1 MKNRKPLLLTLLV
14 ALSLITACSIR
25 FQNSQDSAI
34 ETSVAQTVM
43 AKSQPTAT
51 TVLLPTIT
59 ALPTLTPKPGEP
71 TNTPQPCNKASAVSE
86 TYPDDTEIEVG
97 QDFDKSWRLKNIG
110 TCTWNASYRVVFS
123 SGEKLGGPDAQ
134 LLGVS
139 VAPGEMVDIII
150 DMTVPNDEGIHKGIW
165 KLQDD
170 SGENFATFWVQI
182 KAVEDDTAAL
192 PPAVA
197 ALSLSQ
203 VSAEGGSVR
212 SDGTVKSTLYNVGDL
227 STNGGSQVFAS
238 FDISG
243 IPAGATITEVKV
255 DFSDFDMLDDP
266 FGDLGCLRAYP
277 QNYSS
282 MDAGDYVG
290 GSPIGAI
297 GRWCTS
303 AELQTIAADADFK
316 TAMQSQLGGS
326 RFQLRLQFNDKLS
339 DNDNTVDMV
348 RFGTMKLHVT
358 YQLP

>member
-1 MKNRKPLLLTLLV
+1 MKNRKPLL
-14 ALSLITACSIR
+14 ITALIAISLFTACTIR

-34 ETSVAQTVM
+34 ETAVAQTVM
-43 AKSQPTAT
+43 AQPQAT
-51 TVLLPTIT
+51 STQIILPTIT
-59 ALPTLTPKPGEP
+59 SLPTLTPKPGEP
-71 TNTPQPCNKASAVSE
+71 TNTPQPCDKASAISE
-86 TYPDDTEIEVG
+86 TYPDDTEVEKG
-97 QDFDKSWRLKNIG
+97 EDFSKSWRLKNIG
-110 TCTWNASYRVVFS
+110 TCTWNANYRVVFS
-123 SGEKLGGPDAQ
+123 SGDKLGGPDAQ
-134 LLGVS
+134 LLGVN
-139 VAPGEMVDIII
+139 VAPGEMVDIIL
-150 DMTVPNDEGIHKGIW
+150 DLSVPNTAGTYKGIW

-170 SGENFATFWVQI
+170 NGENFATFWVQI
-182 KAVEDDTAAL
+182 KAVEAGSGAL

-197 ALSLSQ
+197 ALSLTQ
-203 VSAEGGSVR
+203 VNAEGGSLR

-277 QNYSS
+277 QNYGS

-316 TAMQSQLGGS
+316 SAMQSQLGGS
-326 RFQLRLQFNDKLS
+326 RFQLRLQFNDKTS
-339 DNDNTVDMV
+339 DNDNTGDMV
-348 RFGTMKLHVT
+348 RFGALILHVT
-358 YQLP
+358 FELP